1 MEKPAHPGRS
11 RRFFMANEDE
21 GLLDEDG
28 DTEPLVEFD
37 RKPRASKATPPK
49 ATEKPCQ
56 KARPR
61 RKR

>member
-1 MEKPAHPGRS
+1 
-11 RRFFMANEDE
+11 MADEDK

-28 DTEPLVEFD
+28 DTEPLVEFG
-37 RKPRASKATPPK
+37 RKPRASKAIPPK

-56 KARPR
+56 KPRPK

>member
-1 MEKPAHPGRS
+1 MTKPRQAN
-11 RRFFMANEDE
+11 RFFMADEDK

-28 DTEPLVEFD
+28 DTEPLVEFG
-37 RKPRASKATPPK
+37 RKPRASKATPQK

-56 KARPR
+56 KPRPK